1 MASITAIP
9 PESTSSSSSATGK
22 LTVAGV
28 STRISVATVSTAA
41 LPANTLQSS
50 GMPVSLVG
58 NVPPPPW
65 GQEPMEATR
74 RAGTG
79 WPSCPAC
86 SSPATSRSTSRRRR
100 RTRWLRSELG
110 GLRAL
115 PGVESIVLSRVQD
128 APRHARPWAWLCEL
142 QLADGADAQA
152 CVEHPVCRDWL
163 LDLRLLGMRPA
174 LAVLDSGE
182 RVI

>member
-1 MASITAIP
+1 MSRVLITGNQP
-9 PESTSSSSSATGK
+9 QHLSA
-22 LTVAGV
+22 A
-28 STRISVATVSTAA
+28 
-41 LPANTLQSS
+41 
-50 GMPVSLVG
+50 
-58 NVPPPPW
+58 
-65 GQEPMEATR
+65 EAH
-74 RAGTG
+74 A
-79 WPSCPAC
+79 
-86 SSPATSRSTSRRRR
+86 
-100 RTRWLRSELG
+100 WLRSEIG

-142 QLADGADAQA
+142 HLADGADAQA
-152 CVEHPVCRDWL
+152 CVEHPVCREWL